1 MKFSDLY
8 STINNIIKP
17 FLIINYY
24 EMDSLCTSTN
34 DFSKDIC
41 VVVWLPVINSILTAL
56 THRSTINEILTN

>member
-24 EMDSLCTSTN
+24 ETDSLCSSTN
-34 DFSKDIC
+34 DFLKDIC
-41 VVVWLPVINSILTAL
+41 VVVTVINSILTAL